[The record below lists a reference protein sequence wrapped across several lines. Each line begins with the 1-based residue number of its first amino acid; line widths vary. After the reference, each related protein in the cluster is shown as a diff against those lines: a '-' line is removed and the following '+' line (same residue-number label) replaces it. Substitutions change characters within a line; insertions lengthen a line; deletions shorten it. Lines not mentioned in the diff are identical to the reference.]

1 MFTIVLTSN
10 QVNSKLRDVFIIK
23 FLINL

>member
-1 MFTIVLTSN
+1 MFTIVSTSN